1 MLVGHKPKAYK
12 SFFKIKPKDKYL
24 SSTVTVCIV
33 LPHCSVNSLESLP
46 AMSRSIQLAGK
57 EMKFG
62 QLVADLRSMERQTLY
77 LSLFGLL
84 VTVFASRLLSG
95 KSSKYKLPPRVPGIP
110 IFGNALQVPP
120 VQQGPWAKGLAEK
133 YGEM

>member
-1 MLVGHKPKAYK
+1 M
-12 SFFKIKPKDKYL
+12 SQFNRFTSNEMDFK
-24 SSTVTVCIV
+24 
-33 LPHCSVNSLESLP
+33 
-46 AMSRSIQLAGK
+46 R
-57 EMKFG
+57 
-62 QLVADLRSMERQTLY
+62 LVAALRSMERQTLY

-95 KSSKYKLPPRVPGIP
+95 KSSKYKLPPRVPGVP

-120 VQQGPWAKGLAEK
+120 VQQGPWARGLAEK